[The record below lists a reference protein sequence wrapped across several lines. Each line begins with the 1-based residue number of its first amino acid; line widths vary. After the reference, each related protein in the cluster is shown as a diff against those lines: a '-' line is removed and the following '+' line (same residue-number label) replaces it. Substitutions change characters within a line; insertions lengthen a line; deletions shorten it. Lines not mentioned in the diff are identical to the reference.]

1 MRQHDLPQP
10 EPWINSRHRPDV
22 HKPIEPDISERAW
35 QEVVS
40 LQDEADTA
48 IAGCLFLGG
57 MLVMILLVGY
67 IMWVNNLI
75 VH

>member
-1 MRQHDLPQP
+1 MKTELQEPR
-10 EPWINSRHRPDV
+10 PWINSRHQAHVDEE
-22 HKPIEPDISERAW
+22 IQTNISERAW

-57 MLVMILLVGY
+57 MIVMILLVGY

>member
-1 MRQHDLPQP
+1 MKTELQEPR
-10 EPWINSRHRPDV
+10 PWINSRHQAHVDEE
-22 HKPIEPDISERAW
+22 IQTNISERAW

>member
-1 MRQHDLPQP
+1 MKQHDLPQP
-10 EPWINSRHRPDV
+10 EPWINSRHRPEEQ
-22 HKPIEPDISERAW
+22 KPIEPDISERAW

-75 VH
+75 VY

>member
-1 MRQHDLPQP
+1 MKTELQEPR
-10 EPWINSRHRPDV
+10 PWINSRHQAHVDEE
-22 HKPIEPDISERAW
+22 IQTNISERAW

-48 IAGCLFLGG
+48 IVGCLFLGG

>member
-1 MRQHDLPQP
+1 MKTKLQEPR
-10 EPWINSRHRPDV
+10 PWINSRHRPDV

-40 LQDEADTA
+40 LQDEAETA

-57 MLVMILLVGY
+57 VLVMILLVGY

>member
-1 MRQHDLPQP
+1 MNTELQEPR
-10 EPWINSRHRPDV
+10 PWINSRHQAHVDEE
-22 HKPIEPDISERAW
+22 IQTNISERAW

>member
-1 MRQHDLPQP
+1 MKTELQEPR
-10 EPWINSRHRPDV
+10 PWINSRHQAHVDEE
-22 HKPIEPDISERAW
+22 IQTDISERAW
-35 QEVVS
+35 QEIVS